1 MANSDHD
8 AGLGAPTLSSL
19 PDVPK
24 ASTESASATDPV
36 TLYAKP
42 ISLRPGQ
49 LLTIDQLSEWL
60 QVPKQTVYK
69 WRSCGDGPRGYRI
82 GKHVRF
88 EVNDVERW
96 LAEQHDS

>member
-1 MANSDHD
+1 V
-8 AGLGAPTLSSL
+8 PTLSGL
-19 PDVPK
+19 PDVRVPSTGSVSAAESGTSHDKPK
-24 ASTESASATDPV
+24 NP
-36 TLYAKP
+36 
-42 ISLRPGQ
+42 RPGQ

-88 EVNDVERW
+88 EVNEVERW
-96 LAEQHDS
+96 LLAQHES